1 MFKKILIANRSE
13 IAVRVIRACHELN
26 IEAVA
31 IYSDVDR
38 DALYVRMA
46 DEAYYIGKP
55 QPLESYLNMNK
66 IIDIAKLCNAEA
78 IHPGYGF
85 LAENTEFAKKVMDAG
100 IVFIGPS
107 PSSVQAMGDKIS
119 ARRLASS
126 AGVTIVPGTIDPV
139 KDAARAK
146 KIASEI
152 GYPVMLKA
160 VNGGGGKG
168 MRLVEKEEDIESA
181 FERASSEALSAFGD
195 GSVYIEKYIK
205 NPRHIEFQILGD
217 KHGNIIH
224 LNEREC
230 SIQRKH
236 QKLIEESPSTVITP
250 EKRTKVGAMAV
261 AAARAAG
268 YYNAGTIEFIMDQD
282 GELYFM
288 EMNTRLQVEHPVTE
302 LTTGID
308 IVKEQIRIAD
318 GQRLNYNQ
326 SDIKITGHAIECR
339 IVAEDPLR
347 DFVPT
352 PGKIVYLREPQGI
365 GIRLD
370 SGVYEGYEVSSW
382 YDSLIAKLQAYGKDR
397 KEAIARMVRALDE
410 YKILGISTSIPL
422 YKWIFKHSR
431 FISGDINTGFLEQE
445 INNFSLDISRFEDI
459 VAAVSAISSI
469 GQKNISELNTQRV
482 FDNKWKFA
490 GRLRNLQ

>member
-1 MFKKILIANRSE
+1 
-13 IAVRVIRACHELN
+13 
-26 IEAVA
+26 
-31 IYSDVDR
+31 
-38 DALYVRMA
+38 
-46 DEAYYIGKP
+46 
-55 QPLESYLNMNK
+55 
-66 IIDIAKLCNAEA
+66 
-78 IHPGYGF
+78 
-85 LAENTEFAKKVMDAG
+85 
-100 IVFIGPS
+100 
-107 PSSVQAMGDKIS
+107 
-119 ARRLASS
+119 
-126 AGVTIVPGTIDPV
+126 
-139 KDAARAK
+139 
-146 KIASEI
+146 
-152 GYPVMLKA
+152 
-160 VNGGGGKG
+160 
-168 MRLVEKEEDIESA
+168 
-181 FERASSEALSAFGD
+181 
-195 GSVYIEKYIK
+195 
-205 NPRHIEFQILGD
+205 
-217 KHGNIIH
+217 
-224 LNEREC
+224 
-230 SIQRKH
+230 
-236 QKLIEESPSTVITP
+236 
-250 EKRTKVGAMAV
+250 MAV